1 MSSVK
6 DVFQQ
11 IDERLKEDP
20 AKSKEIDGA
29 FKFVVTGEGEGTY
42 VVDCREVEV
51 KEGEGDGDVTIT
63 VEGPDL
69 VAISDGSLD
78 AMQAFMLGKVQVD
91 GDFGLAMKLQQILS

>member
-6 DVFQQ
+6 DVFQE
-11 IDERLKEDP
+11 IDTRIKEDP
-20 AKSKEIDGA
+20 AKTKAIDGA
-29 FKFVVTGEGEGTY
+29 FKFIVTGEGAGTY
-42 VVDCREVEV
+42 VVDCRAVEV
-51 KEGEGDGDVTIT
+51 REGGDGDVTIT

-69 VAISDGSLD
+69 VAIKEGSLD